1 MKNYIE
7 LSLVAI
13 LIALLYQPP
22 TAITHFVKSGLGKSA
37 LLVLVVV
44 ISHLFGMNS
53 GLLAAIIAVVLLNNV
68 NENFE
73 GMEGINEGYEES
85 LDYESGD
92 EESNDDESGDEE
104 SNDDDTDNK
113 ESGGADGD
121 GSPKLTNKE
130 SFTNYTLD
138 NAADYPGLKSSII
151 ALDTNEKIKNSMRAS
166 EYAKTAPA
174 GSAVMTNH
182 MDTAAKINNNSPL
195 LA

>member
-68 NENFE
+68 NENFDSKATHN
-73 GMEGINEGYEES
+73 NESTDHEES
-85 LDYESGD
+85 HGEESGD
-92 EESNDDESGDEE
+92 EESGDEE
-104 SNDDDTDNK
+104 SNDDD
-113 ESGGADGD
+113 ESDGD
-121 GSPKLTNKE
+121 DSQKLPKQE

>member
-68 NENFE
+68 NENFDNKATHN
-73 GMEGINEGYEES
+73 NESTGHEES
-85 LDYESGD
+85 HGE
-92 EESNDDESGDEE
+92 ESGDEE
-104 SNDDDTDNK
+104 SNDDDTDNE
-113 ESGGADGD
+113 ESGDAD
-121 GSPKLTNKE
+121 SQKSQKQE

-151 ALDTNEKIKNSMRAS
+151 ALDTNEKIKNSMRAW
-166 EYAKTAPA
+166 EYE
-174 GSAVMTNH
+174 
-182 MDTAAKINNNSPL
+182 
-195 LA
+195 